1 MMMQFT
7 VFYSWQSD
15 LPLETNKRLI
25 RGAIRI
31 ASNQLEDEFKGTDL
45 HIIIDE
51 ATRDLPGSPHIPSAI
66 FDKIASADAFICDIT
81 TINKEVIEVITNL
94 QSREG
99 ITKPQKLRTI
109 PNPNVMIELGY
120 AIAHLGWDRIILL
133 FNTYYG
139 TLEDAPFDI
148 KGHRICDY
156 KCKLISK
163 PENTK
168 KKQVEGDQKLI
179 NDKIYDALKLIIT
192 QSPKKPRE
200 KSELTSEEI
209 KRKRDISRL
218 KTILE
223 TIHIPSLKNHIN
235 EAPYKIYDQIFFFWD
250 IFHGTIY
257 YNSYELYLYDEKLKD
272 LVTEI
277 HTLWNET
284 LSYNQHYQSS
294 VRHDFYIFS
303 GHDYMPFTSKQQED
317 WHDIEEALKQLELV
331 FDEFLTYIR
340 ENYLEIDV
348 METTSTA
355 WRKYVNFMN
364 ENKTD

>member
-1 MMMQFT
+1 MMQFT

-15 LPLETNKRLI
+15 LPLETNKGLI

-31 ASNQLEDEFKGTDL
+31 ASNQLEDEFKETDL

-81 TINKEVIEVITNL
+81 TINKEVIEFITNL
-94 QSREG
+94 PSTEG
-99 ITKPQKLRTI
+99 ITKLQELRTV

-156 KCKLISK
+156 KFKLISK
-163 PENTK
+163 AENTK
-168 KKQVEGDQKLI
+168 KNQVEGDKKLI
-179 NDKIYDALKLIIT
+179 NDKIHDALKPIIT

-200 KSELTSEEI
+200 KSELTPEEI
-209 KRKRDISRL
+209 KRKRDISTI

-235 EAPYKIYDQIFFFWD
+235 EAPYKIYNQIFFFWD
-250 IFHGTIY
+250 NFNGKLY
-257 YNSYELYLYDEKLKD
+257 YDSYEFCLYDEKLKD
-272 LVTEI
+272 LVTKI
-277 HTLWNET
+277 HSLWNKT
-284 LSYNQHYQSS
+284 LSYNQHYQPLD
-294 VRHDFYIFS
+294 RHDFNIFS
-303 GHDYMPFTSKQQED
+303 SHDYMPFTSKQQED
-317 WHDIEEALKQLELV
+317 WNNIEEALRQLESILN
-331 FDEFLTYIR
+331 ELLTYVQ
-340 ENYLEIDV
+340 ENYLEIDIL
-348 METTSTA
+348 ETTSTA
-355 WRKYVNFMN
+355 WRKYIEFM
-364 ENKTD
+364 K